1 MIGSTV
7 VNTHTGFD
15 NVNLFEQEDLYKA
28 VAAAETG
35 DEESKRLIVSLMDSL
50 CANGAHRKDSVVLR
64 CECGSDGRHYR

>member
-7 VNTHTGFD
+7 VNTHTGSD

-35 DEESKRLIVSLMDSL
+35 DEESKRLLVSLMDSHEATVTKVSCDL
-50 CANGAHRKDSVVLR
+50 HPAAAKP
-64 CECGSDGRHYR
+64 